1 MSAPATPKGPSA
13 PPAPPA
19 ASAASTQ
26 SPAAPLPP
34 ASAPPPPSVATMLSD
49 DALALLRKGY
59 QPAAMLAA
67 SGRTLTT
74 LFPKAAQYI
83 DAVMAEY
90 VGGDDLAP
98 PDRERC
104 IITILTL
111 QDARGTLA
119 AHLYWGL
126 MEGLSPVEI
135 ANTLLLAGAYAGVPH
150 FAAALFTF
158 RTVLE
163 QLAGLAAKG
172 GDAVQSPSVLKALLE
187 AFR

>member
-13 PPAPPA
+13 PPA
-19 ASAASTQ
+19 ASAASAQ
-26 SPAAPLPP
+26 SPAAPLPT
-34 ASAPPPPSVATMLSD
+34 APPPSVATMLGD